1 MIFYIDLQYSWL
13 KHQHTMTN
21 KRLKLMQ
28 LSLVDEVP
36 ELNKIF
42 FLDVFA
48 ESYFD
53 SGKKRMRL
61 NTINGQKVP
70 CNLKVSCPAK
80 LVSHYPEG
88 TIFKLDARLVRRVN
102 GTQPYF
108 VAVNR
113 SNLQRALEFFDYNLK
128 VQNGFDYHLP
138 KNKKRNFLK

>member
-1 MIFYIDLQYSWL
+1 MRYSWIKL
-13 KHQHTMTN
+13 LRAMTN

-53 SGKKRMRL
+53 SSRKRMRL
-61 NTINGQKVP
+61 NTINGQSVP
-70 CNLKVSCPAK
+70 RDLKVSCPAK
-80 LVSHYPEG
+80 LVSSYPEG
-88 TIFKLDARLVRRVN
+88 TIFKLDARLIRR
-102 GTQPYF
+102 GDGRHPYF
-108 VAVNR
+108 IAVNR

-128 VQNGFDYHLP
+128 VQNGFDYEFP
-138 KNKKRNFLK
+138 KKKDKDKKEKVK

>member
-1 MIFYIDLQYSWL
+1 
-13 KHQHTMTN
+13 MTN

-53 SGKKRMRL
+53 NGKKRMRL

-70 CNLKVSCPAK
+70 CDLKVSCPSK
-80 LVSHYPEG
+80 LVASYPEG
-88 TIFKLDARLVRRVN
+88 TIFKLDARLVRKGEGHN
-102 GTQPYF
+102 PYF
-108 VAVNR
+108 IAVNR
-113 SNLQRALEFFDYNLK
+113 KNLQRALEFFDYNLK
-128 VQNGFDYHLP
+128 VQHGFDYFLTKKK
-138 KNKKRNFLK
+138 KNKTSSSII